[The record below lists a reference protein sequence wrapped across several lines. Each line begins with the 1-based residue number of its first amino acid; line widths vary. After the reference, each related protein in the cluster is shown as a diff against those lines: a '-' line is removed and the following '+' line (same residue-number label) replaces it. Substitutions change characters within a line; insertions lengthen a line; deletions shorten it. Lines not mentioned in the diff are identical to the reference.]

1 MLGYQHDHNQT
12 CISHKLSV
20 HLVAQSSVEHVVVHA
35 CDHAVVVIA
44 AFVVTDVEQEC
55 GTSHSQDV
63 QSCDDQALFG
73 GHSLEPLI
81 ISLTYLSGCISL

>member
-1 MLGYQHDHNQT
+1 MLGCQHDHNQT

-20 HLVAQSSVEHVVVHA
+20 HLITKSSVEHVVVHA
-35 CDHAVVVIA
+35 SDHALLVIA
-44 AFVVTDVEQEC
+44 ALVVTDVEQEC

-73 GHSLEPLI
+73 SHSLEPLI
-81 ISLTYLSGCISL
+81 ISLAYLCGCISL